1 MPRRK
6 NPPACRVAGRGADR
20 VPSYRLHKASGQAL
34 VVIHG
39 RAHYLGKHGT
49 RASREAYA
57 RVIAEWAAAGEAAP
71 AAAGGTLTIVEL
83 LAAYLG
89 HARTYYVKNGQPTS
103 EMSWILDSMRP
114 LRRLYGRTPAAEF
127 GPLALKAVR
136 EEMIATGKTPRRPD
150 GLSRGVINRRIARIK
165 RMFRWAT
172 ENELLPSS
180 AYHGLASVAGLPKGR
195 CEAKDPPPIGP
206 VPEAH
211 VDAIRE
217 HVARQVW
224 AMIQLQRFTGMRPG
238 EVVAM
243 RGCDLD
249 TEGALWMYVPPSH
262 KTEHHGAKRRI
273 ELGPRAQAALA
284 PFLRP
289 NVAEHLFRPIDA
301 EVERHDE
308 MRRRRK
314 TRVQPSQQDRRKRR
328 PKRTPQECYTVASYR
343 RAIERGCARAEVPA
357 WHPHQ
362 LRHTFATIV
371 RREFGL
377 DAARAVL
384 GHRSP
389 IVTEVYAELDQMKA
403 AEVLRKLG

>member
-6 NPPACRVAGRGADR
+6 NPTASRVAGRGAVR
-20 VPSYRLHKASGQAL
+20 VPSYRLHKASGQAY

-49 RASREAYA
+49 RASREGYA

-71 AAAGGTLTIVEL
+71 AAVGGVLTIVEL
-83 LAAYLG
+83 LAAYLT
-89 HARTYYVKNGQPTS
+89 HARTYYVKNGQATS

-136 EEMIATGKTPRRPD
+136 EEMIATGKTPRRPN

-172 ENELLPSS
+172 ENELLPPSV
-180 AYHGLASVAGLPKGR
+180 YHGLASVAGLPKGR

-211 VDAIRE
+211 VDAIRP

-249 TEGALWMYVPPSH
+249 TEGALWMYVPWSH

-273 ELGPRAQAALA
+273 ELGPRVQAALA
-284 PFLRP
+284 PFLRA
-289 NVAEHLFRPIDA
+289 NVSEHLFRPIDA
-301 EVERHDE
+301 EAERHGD

-343 RAIERGCARAEVPA
+343 RVIERGCAKAEVPA